1 MESLV
6 TVLSRLAGGAHQAV
20 FDRTNGQLLGGIPG
34 TKVVRLTTVG
44 RKTGQP
50 RVTMLSTPLPVGE
63 RVVLIASF
71 GGEPRHPQWYRNLCA
86 DPHVTVNISG
96 TERRMLARTADSAER
111 ARLWRQIVCRA
122 PNYALYQLRT
132 SREIPVVILE
142 NDSAT

>member
-1 MESLV
+1 MDSLV
-6 TVLSRLAGGAHQAV
+6 TVLSRMAGGAHRIV
-20 FDRTNGQLLGGIPG
+20 FDRTNGRVLGGIPG

-44 RKTGQP
+44 RKSGEP
-50 RVTMLSTPLPVGE
+50 RVTMLSTPLPVDD

-96 TERRMLARTADSAER
+96 VERPMVARTADPTER
-111 ARLWRQIVCRA
+111 AELWRRIVRRA

-142 NDSAT
+142 EPSET